1 MNLAVERAKSSWLL
15 AFGDVVTL
23 LITFFIMAIVLNK
36 GEITK
41 IQKWV
46 DQQITASYQVLE
58 QDIKND
64 QFKMIEIERSAR
76 GIVLSIQSDNAFQSG
91 SFTPTQQLNSELTA
105 LAKMLVKAPLL
116 NIEQTEKNR
125 LIIERAK
132 EEGMQWLAE
141 IVVEGHTDNDPINPL
156 SRLRNNFFL
165 STLRAQAVMNVLFE
179 KSGLAAEL
187 FSVTGY
193 GEWQPIA
200 DNATVRGKRLNR
212 RVEII
217 LNASFQKVLD

>member
-1 MNLAVERAKSSWLL
+1 MSLAVERAKSSWLL

-46 DQQITASYQVLE
+46 DQQITISYQVLE
-58 QDIKND
+58 KNIQDE
-64 QFKMIEIERSAR
+64 QFKVIAIERSAR
-76 GIVLSIQSDNAFQSG
+76 GIVLRIQSDNAFQSG
-91 SFTPTQQLNSELTA
+91 SFTPTEQLNNELTA

-125 LIIERAK
+125 LIVERAK

-141 IVVEGHTDNDPINPL
+141 IVVEGHTDNDSINPL

-179 KSGLAAEL
+179 KSGLAADL
-187 FSVTGY
+187 FSVTGF

-200 DNATVRGKRLNR
+200 DNATEQGKRLNR

-217 LNASFQKVLD
+217 LNASFQKVLE

>member
-46 DQQITASYQVLE
+46 DQQITASYQLLE
-58 QDIKND
+58 QEIKND

-125 LIIERAK
+125 LIVERAK

>member
-64 QFKMIEIERSAR
+64 QFEMIEIERSAR

-125 LIIERAK
+125 LIVERAK

>member
-46 DQQITASYQVLE
+46 DQQITASYQLLE

-125 LIIERAK
+125 LIVERAK

>member
-125 LIIERAK
+125 LIVERAK

>member
-58 QDIKND
+58 QDIKKK
-64 QFKMIEIERSAR
+64 QFKVIEIERSAR

-105 LAKMLVKAPLL
+105 LAKMLVKVPLL

-125 LIIERAK
+125 LIVERAK